1 MSDFTSI
8 LSIMINTIKRKLRN
22 RLNVWLAT
30 DDMIPLENPVGHFYS
45 AICDPNELRDNAEQ
59 IWSDKKHNFGIDM
72 NQGYHQD
79 VLNHSFPQFIE
90 AFNYVEKK
98 QETSSDTQ
106 YYIQNSQYSWFD
118 ARLLFVMLNRLKP
131 QKVIEVGSGF
141 SSLLIADVNHRLLNN
156 AFDFTCIEPFPRDF
170 LRKDIKGLNQVIVE
184 KVQTQDVS
192 IFETLNQGDIL
203 FIDSSHVSKTGSDV
217 NYIVF
222 EILPRL
228 KKGVIIHFH
237 DIYLPYE
244 YPKEW
249 AIDLNRSWN
258 EQYILQAMLMYSSA
272 FRVLFGS
279 NYAFN
284 YYPELVAKALQKPLE
299 KAFGG
304 VSLWIERI

>member
-1 MSDFTSI
+1 
-8 LSIMINTIKRKLRN
+8 MINTIKRKLRN

-45 AICDPNELRDNAEQ
+45 AICDPKELRENADQ
-59 IWSDKKHNFGIDM
+59 IWSKDNNHFGIDM
-72 NQGYHQD
+72 NEKYHLD
-79 VLNHSFPQFIE
+79 VLNHSFPRYID
-90 AFNYVEKK
+90 AFNYVEK
-98 QETSSDTQ
+98 QQDTESDTQ

-131 QKVIEVGSGF
+131 KKMIEVGSGF
-141 SSLLIADVNHRLLNN
+141 SSLLIADVNHRLLNDKI
-156 AFDFTCIEPFPRDF
+156 DFTCIEPFPRDF
-170 LRKDIKGLNQVIVE
+170 LRKDINGLNHVIIE
-184 KVQTQDVS
+184 KVQTQDVD
-192 IFETLNQGDIL
+192 IFENLNEGDIL

-217 NYIVF
+217 NYIIF

-237 DIYLPYE
+237 DIYLPFE

-258 EQYILQAMLMYSSA
+258 EQYILQALLMYSNG
-272 FRVLFGS
+272 FKVLFGS

-284 YYPELVAKALQKPLE
+284 YHPELVANALKKPPE